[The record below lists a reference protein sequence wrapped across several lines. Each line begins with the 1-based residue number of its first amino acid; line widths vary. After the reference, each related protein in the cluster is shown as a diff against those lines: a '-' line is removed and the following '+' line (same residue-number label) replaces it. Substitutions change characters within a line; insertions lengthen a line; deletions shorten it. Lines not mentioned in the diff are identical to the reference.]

1 MIRILMVCLGNICRS
16 PLAEGILR
24 DKITKLGLDAEV
36 HSAGTG
42 NYHINEPADLRSV
55 EVARKNGVDIS
66 RHIASQFKQSDFD
79 KYDLIY
85 AMDEENHLNITAL
98 ARNQSDR
105 TKVKL
110 LMNEALP
117 GENISVPDPYFGG
130 KDGFKNVYRMIDHAC
145 SKIAEKLN

>member
-42 NYHINEPADLRSV
+42 SYHVNEPADLRSV

-66 RHIASQFKQSDFD
+66 RHIASQFKQSDFN

-85 AMDEENHLNITAL
+85 AMDDENYHNITAL
-98 ARNQSDR
+98 AKTQSDHA
-105 TKVKL
+105 KVKL

-117 GENISVPDPYFGG
+117 GENLSVPDPYFGG
-130 KDGFKNVYRMIDHAC
+130 EDGFKNVYRMIDHAC